1 MKTIKHKNELPEW
14 FNLKKYDRLKYL
26 SLTQMKEELE
36 FRRELVSFVS
46 ESTSENGFLKR
57 GHESSRN
64 LSEYFLE
71 KLAYCPVQSISDY
84 DDIKFETD
92 KTLFEKDP
100 TSVPNWLALE
110 DYGDNFAKLR
120 GHQEKL
126 GLRFETKEIC
136 EPIGNISVYT
146 LTRLADAIEHA
157 KPEFISEFLSNFDNK
172 FEKDD
177 IGQNLEDASVTSWIT
192 YESQFHEPEYDD
204 VFFGLLDRTGLNNRT
219 GILAVD
225 FDYPDQVLIEKFK
238 EYLCKERTKI
248 QSKPSTLSFTL
259 NKISKIIT
267 YRVLPY
273 IDIRAWA
280 ESNDVKIHT
289 ALLEKIIFPEGI
301 YTVEQS
307 NKLSKQVLTKSFI
320 HSLP

>member
-1 MKTIKHKNELPEW
+1 MKTIKNKNELPEW
-14 FNLKKYDRLKYL
+14 FNLKKYDRLKDL
-26 SLTQMKEELE
+26 SLKQMKKELE
-36 FRRELVSFVS
+36 FRLELLSFVS

-71 KLAYCPVQSISDY
+71 KLAYCPVQSLSDY

-100 TSVPNWLALE
+100 TSIPNWLALE
-110 DYGDNFAKLR
+110 DYIDDFGKLR
-120 GHQEKL
+120 SHQEKL

-146 LTRLADAIEHA
+146 LTRLADTIEHA

-172 FEKDD
+172 FENED

-204 VFFGLLDRTGLNNRT
+204 SFFGLLDRTGLNNRT

-225 FDYPDQVLIEKFK
+225 FDFPDQVLIEKFK
-238 EYLCKERTKI
+238 EYLYKERTEI

-259 NKISKIIT
+259 NKISRIIT

-280 ESNDVKIHT
+280 ESNDVKIHN